1 MCLAFL
7 RVGNI
12 TEQFEGWAEQEL
24 KLLKTICNKEAE
36 IMQDLLLPFP
46 ALQ

>member
-7 RVGNI
+7 RIGNI
-12 TEQFEGWAEQEL
+12 AEQFEGWAEQEL
-24 KLLKTICNKEAE
+24 TLLKTICNKEAG
-36 IMQDLLLPFP
+36 MRQGLLLPFP